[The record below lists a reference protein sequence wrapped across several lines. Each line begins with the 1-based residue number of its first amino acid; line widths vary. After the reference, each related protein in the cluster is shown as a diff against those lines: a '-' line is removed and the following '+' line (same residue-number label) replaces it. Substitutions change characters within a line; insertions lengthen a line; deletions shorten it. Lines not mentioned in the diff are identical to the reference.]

1 MKNIETTVKKAPQV
15 MYHKGVD
22 SDTIKQAE
30 RELSLKFAHDY
41 IEYLS
46 KFGQVTFGSHE
57 MTGIVSSKRLNV
69 VECTKFERESKDNFP
84 SNMYIIEDTHFEGLI
99 ITQDSNGKV
108 YELYQNG
115 KCVLINKSLTDY
127 IEKASKGL

>member
-1 MKNIETTVKKAPQV
+1 MNNLEQTVKNAPQV
-15 MYHKGVD
+15 IYHKGVD
-22 SDTIKQAE
+22 SDHIKQAE
-30 RELSLKFAHDY
+30 RELSLKFADDY

-46 KFGQVTFGSHE
+46 KYGQITFRGHE
-57 MTGIVSSKRLNV
+57 MTGLVSAKRINV

-115 KCVLINKSLTDY
+115 KRVLIHDSLSEY
-127 IEKASKGL
+127 IKEASKD

>member
-1 MKNIETTVKKAPQV
+1 MDKLERTVKNAPQV
-15 MYHKGVD
+15 IFHKGVD
-22 SDTIKQAE
+22 SDHIKQAE

-46 KFGQVTFGSHE
+46 KFGQVTFNGHE

-84 SNMYIIEDTHFEGLI
+84 ANMYIIEDTHFEGLI
-99 ITQDSNGKV
+99 ITQDSSGKV
-108 YELYQNG
+108 YEL
-115 KCVLINKSLTDY
+115 S
-127 IEKASKGL
+127 